1 MGEITKSVS
10 DILDGIKMG
19 VETIEKYKDIAAR
32 FAKLAGVF
40 GVLGGA
46 LGFASSLFGGD
57 PVMDKLEKIHES
69 IGNLQVSMNA
79 GFDRLSN
86 EIESQSCIQSLSHHV
101 NEIDTT
107 ATALKASGI
116 ENAS

>member
-1 MGEITKSVS
+1 
-10 DILDGIKMG
+10 MG
-19 VETIEKYKDIAAR
+19 VETIEKYKDYAAR

-40 GVLGGA
+40 GVLGGV
-46 LGFASSLFGGD
+46 LGIASSSFGGD
-57 PVMDKLEKIHES
+57 PVMEKLEKIHES

-86 EIESQSCIQSLSHHV
+86 EIESQSCIQSLSKYV

-107 ATALKASGI
+107 ATAL
-116 ENAS
+116 